1 MANLKKQWICEHYY
15 NPVQLNLRD
24 ADHLFGIPRLCGYEW
39 NHISSGFAIDC
50 SKRGARQ
57 RALFKYTI
65 SGAGELTV
73 NGKTSR
79 IEAGTAFL
87 LAGQLNENSCSY
99 RIAPGADH
107 WEFLFLSFDKPGA
120 ISIAKSIL
128 RENGGNI
135 FHPEH
140 ALGDAWHLFEIF
152 KTGEIQDKYAVSSLG
167 YDFFM
172 HLAGDAATG
181 GNDLLHRVEAYCF
194 QHLGEQVTVEDLAN
208 YCGYSRWHFAKAFHH
223 IAGMPPSKFIME
235 QKLTSALHIL
245 QHEALTVKEIAGR
258 CGFDDPGHF
267 GRRFKQRFG
276 VTPANFE
283 QITGHERIKH

>member
-1 MANLKKQWICEHYY
+1 MRIALPWVILSNSACEI
-15 NPVQLNLRD
+15 
-24 ADHLFGIPRLCGYEW
+24 LFSA
-39 NHISSGFAIDC
+39 SSC
-50 SKRGARQ
+50 
-57 RALFKYTI
+57 FKYTI

-152 KTGEIQDKYAVSSLG
+152 KTGEIQDK
-167 YDFFM
+167 
-172 HLAGDAATG
+172 
-181 GNDLLHRVEAYCF
+181 
-194 QHLGEQVTVEDLAN
+194 
-208 YCGYSRWHFAKAFHH
+208 
-223 IAGMPPSKFIME
+223 
-235 QKLTSALHIL
+235 
-245 QHEALTVKEIAGR
+245 
-258 CGFDDPGHF
+258 
-267 GRRFKQRFG
+267 
-276 VTPANFE
+276 
-283 QITGHERIKH
+283 